1 MEGRDKGVEGDGLG
15 WERKNSF
22 SQNASNKCKRMTEL
36 ESHCFV
42 TPQNHQCTLK
52 PLGERFFRN
61 KILLMSKYHPTD
73 YLAMQRGKCVFKMER
88 SPP

>member
-1 MEGRDKGVEGDGLG
+1 MGRDRLR
-15 WERKNSF
+15 WEKKNSF
-22 SQNASNKCKRMTEL
+22 AQKASNKCKRMTEL

-42 TPQNHQCTLK
+42 TPNVKSNSGKNHQCMLK

-61 KILLMSKYHPTD
+61 KIHLMSKYHPID
-73 YLAMQRGKCVFKMER
+73 YLAMQRGKCIFKMER